1 MFHVKHVEV
10 PDAPSAALRLFG
22 DRVGRAARYVELLA
36 GEGVVRGLIGPREVE
51 RLWDRHLL
59 NCAAIGELIGDG
71 ERVVD
76 VGSGAGL
83 PGVPLAL
90 ARPDLRITIVEP
102 MLRRVDF
109 VREVVGALEL
119 DVAVVRGRAEE
130 VSVRESVGTVDVVAC
145 RAVAALD
152 KLADWCLPMVRPGGF
167 LLAIKGEQA
176 EQEVER
182 HRHVMMSLGAGT
194 VRVMRCGGDY
204 LDPPTTVV
212 VAERTGTTPRR
223 QSRSRA
229 RSGRRP

>member
-10 PDAPSAALRLFG
+10 PDAPPAAARVFG
-22 DRVGRAARYVELLA
+22 DRIDRAARYAELLA
-36 GEGVVRGLIGPREVE
+36 TDGVERGLIGPREVE

-59 NCAAIGELIGDG
+59 NCAAIAELIGDG
-71 ERVVD
+71 AGVVD

-90 ARPDLRITIVEP
+90 ARPDLSVTLVEP

-109 VREVVGALEL
+109 LSEVVDELGLE
-119 DVAVVRGRAEE
+119 VAIVRGRAEE
-130 VSVRESVGTVDVVAC
+130 ATVREAVGMVDVVAC

-152 KLADWCLPMVRPGGF
+152 RLARWCLPIVRPRGL

-182 HRHVMMSLGAGT
+182 HRRVMRSLGAGT
-194 VRVMRCGGDY
+194 VRVVRCGGDY
-204 LDPPTTVV
+204 LNPPSTVV
-212 VAERTGTTPRR
+212 VAERGSATPRR
-223 QSRSRA
+223 QARIRA
-229 RSGRRP
+229 RSGRQP

>member
-1 MFHVKHVEV
+1 MFHVKHVEI
-10 PDAPSAALRLFG
+10 PEAPPAAVRLFA
-22 DRVGRAARYVELLA
+22 DRVDRAARYAELLA
-36 GEGVVRGLIGPREVE
+36 GDGVARGLIGPREVE

-59 NCAAIGELIGDG
+59 NCAAIGELIGD
-71 ERVVD
+71 EARVVD

-109 VREVVGALEL
+109 VREVVEELEL
-119 DVAVVRGRAEE
+119 DVTVVRGRAEE
-130 VSVRESVGTVDVVAC
+130 AVVRESVGTVDVVAC

-152 KLADWCLPMVRPGGF
+152 KLADWCLPIVRPGG
-167 LLAIKGEQA
+167 LLMAIKGEQA

-182 HRHVMMSLGAGT
+182 HRRVMMSLGAGT
-194 VRVMRCGGDY
+194 VRVVRCGGDY

-223 QSRSRA
+223 QSRTRA